1 MCKTLVLTHKFPS
14 VVKTVVKKAVDVTKP
29 LGYGE
34 WGFGSREK
42 VAPKGS
48 VASTYIYLWRTKKY
62 RGDAMRESKALQVC
76 LSNQRLGLL
85 P

>member
-1 MCKTLVLTHKFPS
+1 MCKTLVLTHKFAS

-34 WGFGSREK
+34 WGVGKK